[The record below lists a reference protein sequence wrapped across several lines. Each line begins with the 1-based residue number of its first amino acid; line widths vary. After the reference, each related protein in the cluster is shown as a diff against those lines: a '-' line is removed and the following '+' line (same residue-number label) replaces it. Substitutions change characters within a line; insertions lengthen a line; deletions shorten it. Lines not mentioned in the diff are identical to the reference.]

1 MARIEGA
8 SRIIRSARIRQLLEH
23 PGKYVPASQKM
34 KKSEMAVLVTAVAET
49 AFSRLLSITAL
60 LGRILMLLSFFSVIA
75 IL

>member
-1 MARIEGA
+1 
-8 SRIIRSARIRQLLEH
+8 
-23 PGKYVPASQKM
+23 M